1 MATEPLTIQVDEE
14 AACAFKEASPEEQRK
29 LEAIVS
35 LQLIEATKPS
45 TSSRNLMQ
53 IISQRARER
62 GLTPERLQ
70 ELLDEA

>member
-14 AACAFKEASPEEQRK
+14 AARAFKEASPEEQRK

-53 IISQRARER
+53 TISQRARER

>member
-14 AACAFKEASPEEQRK
+14 AARAFKEASPEEQRK

-45 TSSRNLMQ
+45 TPLRNLMQ
-53 IISQRARER
+53 TISQRARA
-62 GLTPERLQ
+62 GTDTGALAGTSG
-70 ELLDEA
+70 